1 LSVLLWG
8 CAGEQLGFETGSIRD
23 GRLRFWSISLEY
35 FGFISGLVK
44 VVVLVFRIVFFFF
57 FFFSFPPALSQ
68 QLLDLRVAEH
78 LNLLVGESAL
88 DAVIV
93 PAETVITEILEI
105 RRVFESLFRVHE
117 EGVGFSIITK
127 MGELKG
133 KEIILTMVST
143 YRMRRGLA
151 WHYLCDGRN
160 SQLAWLR
167 LHRGLLCSS
176 LLCFACGCL
185 CLG

>member
-1 LSVLLWG
+1 
-8 CAGEQLGFETGSIRD
+8 
-23 GRLRFWSISLEY
+23 LEY
-35 FGFISGLVK
+35 FRFISGLVK
-44 VVVLVFRIVFFFF
+44 VIVLVFRDLF

-78 LNLLVGESAL
+78 LNLLVAKSAF

-93 PAETVITEILEI
+93 PAETVITEILEM
-105 RRVFESLFRVHE
+105 RTVVECLLGVHE

-127 MGELKG
+127 VSELKG
-133 KEIILTMVST
+133 KEVVLTMVST
-143 YRMRRGLA
+143 YRMRRELA
-151 WHYLCDGRN
+151 WRYLCDGRD

-176 LLCFACGCL
+176 LLCFARGGL